1 MKKLLLFLFFIYA
14 YLNISAQKSN
24 PKKLASI
31 TILKD
36 SAVIKALKISGA
48 GTSAVINPSDK
59 TLAYNR
65 QATNS
70 VNNPIVVTLSS
81 KDSSNEFTELLVYS
95 QPGKKTL
102 ALFNKPNPVYKSI
115 GNHISTFLKN
125 VEAGIDG
132 VGSSAGSGV
141 SNIISVVTS
150 RFNIDLKKDGNWSD
164 WFPAGEECDTEKNCP
179 VISLVVKGIKYS
191 TYVRLRFVPN
201 PIIGSLLPGFQNVEF
216 EEKYVFKSCGCN
228 N

>member
-1 MKKLLLFLFFIYA
+1 MKKLLLFVVFVYNST
-14 YLNISAQKSN
+14 NIIAQKSKQLN
-24 PKKLASI
+24 SVSNA
-31 TILKD
+31 ILKD
-36 SAVIKALKISGA
+36 SVVIKALKISGA
-48 GTSAVINPSDK
+48 GTSAVINQPDK
-59 TLAYNR
+59 ASANNR

-70 VNNPIVVTLSS
+70 VNNAVVVTLSS
-81 KDSSNEFTELLVYS
+81 KDSSNEFTELLVYT

-132 VGSSAGSGV
+132 VGSSAGSGA
-141 SNIISVVTS
+141 SNIIHVVTS
-150 RFNIDLKKDGNWSD
+150 KFNIDLKKDGNWSE
-164 WFPAGEECDTEKNCP
+164 WYPAGEECDMEKNCP
-179 VISLVVKGIKYS
+179 VIGLLVKGIKYS
-191 TYVRLRFVPN
+191 MHVRLRFVPN
-201 PIIGSLLPGFQNVEF
+201 PFIGSLLPGFQDVEF